1 MTKSAYLVKA
11 EYQRKLAVWAKRK
24 RLPGMQALHEDNA
37 KYFYAM
43 AEEASK

>member
-11 EYQRKLAVWAKRK
+11 EYQRKLAVWARRK
-24 RLPGMQALHEDNA
+24 RLLSAQALHEDSA

-43 AEEASK
+43 AEEANK

>member
-1 MTKSAYLVKA
+1 MTKSAYLAKA

-24 RLPGMQALHEDNA
+24 RLPSAQALHEDNA

-43 AEEASK
+43 AEEATS